1 MNNQINN
8 GSSSTSNESVQ
19 RMVETSTAMHHSN
32 QMVIA
37 QSMVHRPVNT
47 IKAYS
52 AKQEEWKDWC
62 REQGFED
69 GKYRRNDDGTPV
81 ALGRESILAYQEAL
95 WSKLS

>member
-8 GSSSTSNESVQ
+8 GSSSTDNESVQ

-37 QSMVHRPVNT
+37 QSMIHRPVNT

-52 AKQEEWKDWC
+52 AKQEEWKVTKLL
-62 REQGFED
+62 QGIAKFRF
-69 GKYRRNDDGTPV
+69 YSWLSMGTAPNY
-81 ALGRESILAYQEAL
+81 L
-95 WSKLS
+95 KP